1 MRRTSLLVLIVL
13 LSTWLSPA
21 AAAEL
26 LVGDENPTRGQTTT
40 ITLQGAEDPTQWSLT
55 FTYRPNSK
63 TSRTTVAQPFQANGA
78 LNWKPDDSGIVQIA
92 VQGPGEG
99 DKIAKIIAVR
109 FPSPPASGIV
119 ILLIA
124 GAILFGGA
132 GYSLA
137 KALKQ

>member
-1 MRRTSLLVLIVL
+1 MRRTSLIVL
-13 LSTWLSPA
+13 TVLLLTWLSPA
-21 AAAEL
+21 AAVEL
-26 LVGDENPTRGQTTT
+26 LTSDENPIRGQATT
-40 ITLQGAEDPTQWSLT
+40 ITLQGADDPTQWTLT

-63 TSRTTVAQPFQANGA
+63 TSRTTEPQPFNFHGKVS
-78 LNWKPDDSGIVQIA
+78 WKPNDSGIVQIA

-99 DKIAKIIAVR
+99 DKISKNVAVR